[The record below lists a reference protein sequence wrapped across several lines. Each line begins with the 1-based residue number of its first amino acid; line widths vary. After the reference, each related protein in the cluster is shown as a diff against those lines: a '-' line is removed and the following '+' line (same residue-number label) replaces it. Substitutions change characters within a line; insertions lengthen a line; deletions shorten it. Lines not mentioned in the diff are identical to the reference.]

1 MTLLSTRDLT
11 VRFGG
16 LTAVDALSFA
26 VEAGSVHGLIGP
38 NGAGKTTVFNLL
50 SGLQPPSGGEI
61 TLDGARIER
70 LPAYARTR
78 RGLARTFQNIRVFAE
93 MTALENVMAGMH
105 TRLSAGLPAVVA
117 RLPRF
122 RSEERAAARAAR
134 ELLALVGLEAAA
146 RRRAGALAYGDQ
158 RRLEIA
164 RALAARPKLLMLDEP
179 AAGMNPAET
188 QALGALLLTLKTQ
201 GVTML
206 LVEHDMHFVMGLCDR
221 ITVLNFGR
229 KIAEGPPREVRADPA
244 VVEAYLGTK
253 VARSL
258 AKADA

>member
-1 MTLLSTRDLT
+1 
-11 VRFGG
+11 
-16 LTAVDALSFA
+16 VDSLSFA

-50 SGLQPPSGGEI
+50 SGLQVPSDGEI
-61 TLDGARIER
+61 TLDGARIEK
-70 LPAYARTR
+70 LSAYARTR
-78 RGLARTFQNIRVFAE
+78 RGLSRTFQNIRVFAE

-105 TRLSAGLPAVVA
+105 TRLNAGLPAIVA

-122 RSEERAAARAAR
+122 RSEEKAAAQAAR
-134 ELLALVGLEAAA
+134 RLLTLVGLDGAA
-146 RRRAGALAYGDQ
+146 RLRAGALAYGDQ

-164 RALAARPKLLMLDEP
+164 RALAAQPKLLMLDEP

-188 QALGALLLTLKTQ
+188 QALGQLLLDLKRQ
-201 GVTML
+201 GVAML

-229 KIAEGPPREVRADPA
+229 KIAEGTPREVRDDPA

-253 VARSL
+253 VADAL
-258 AKADA
+258 AKANA